1 MNNQQKQQVIEQ
13 VKSANNVLVTVSA
26 NPTVDELSASVG
38 LTLALNKLSKHA
50 TTVFSG
56 VVPSTI
62 EFLQPEQ
69 TIETTTDSLRDFI
82 IALDK
87 SKADKLR
94 YKVEDDV
101 VRIFITPYK
110 TTITDKDLQFSH
122 GDFNVDVVIAIGV
135 TRREDLDK
143 AVTAHGRILHD
154 ATIVSITRDASS
166 ELGSINWQ
174 EPQASSLCEMVG
186 SMTLE
191 VQQNV
196 LDGQMATA
204 FLTGIIAETDRFRNE
219 KTSPL
224 ALSLSSQLMSSGAN
238 QQLIADK
245 LEEPAAPP
253 APLHK
258 SVEDD
263 SNNQDELSN
272 DGTLSI
278 AHNDEVNIPSE
289 VDEVDRIHIDEHG
302 NLGPHPEEE
311 QKHEDSEV
319 QNDFL
324 NQNEDLNHNSY
335 QAKSEGSDFKDK
347 PSESSTLLAPKND
360 LPSLH
365 HQKKVIVPPSDEG
378 IFKSDKPFDLN
389 SAIQAANDEGV
400 PVEAAPI
407 EDSEPEPELPKI
419 SEHSEPPKI
428 IQDHSGPMLTQDPN
442 TKAEEGVD
450 STLDSRGMDE
460 VPSGAPPPPLSA
472 AAEHEV
478 SEPSNLPPPQP
489 ISEDKQETNIPV
501 VEPENKSNEQFNTS
515 VTDAPIPIDDQTLT
529 QLEKAVDSPHLSS
542 SQVDDARDA
551 VLKATDTQEPTYPKP
566 LESVGASNID
576 LQKVAEE
583 VAQAEPAQA
592 GNDNDSETQKR
603 EVSVNDPTAPPPV
616 PPPMSTPQFFD
627 ADGNNQNPFLN
638 PNGQ

>member
-1 MNNQQKQQVIEQ
+1 MNNQQKQQVVEQ
-13 VKSANNVLVTVSA
+13 VKSANNVLVTVSS

-38 LTLALNKLSKHA
+38 LTLALNKLGKHA

-135 TRREDLDK
+135 TRREDLDR

-154 ATIVSITRDASS
+154 ATVVSITRDVNS
-166 ELGSINWQ
+166 ELGSLNWQ

-191 VQQNV
+191 VQQDV

-219 KTSPL
+219 KTTPI

-245 LEEPAAPP
+245 LEEPAPP
-253 APLHK
+253 PMPIHK
-258 SVEDD
+258 RGEDGKLM
-263 SNNQDELSN
+263 DEVSN

-278 AHNDEVNIPSE
+278 GHNEEVDIPNDEE
-289 VDEVDRIHIDEHG
+289 QVDKIHIDEHG
-302 NLGPHPEEE
+302 NLGPHPED
-311 QKHEDSEV
+311 QQGLKLSHEDV
-319 QNDFL
+319 ND
-324 NQNEDLNHNSY
+324 DYLNHKDDRPAGDMDFSNSD
-335 QAKSEGSDFKDK
+335 QHDEPNRPAGNEPDHV
-347 PSESSTLLAPKND
+347 ESKGGEQT
-360 LPSLH
+360 LH
-365 HQKKVIVPPSDEG
+365 HEKKVIVPPSEEG
-378 IFKSDKPFDLN
+378 KPRTDKPFDLN
-389 SAIQAANDEGV
+389 AAIQAANDEGI
-400 PVEAAPI
+400 PVEAAPTD
-407 EDSEPEPELPKI
+407 EEPKEPEPGLPELP
-419 SEHSEPPKI
+419 EPVEPPQI
-428 IQDHSGPMLTQDPN
+428 IQDHSGPMLTEDP
-442 TKAEEGVD
+442 TDKDQGLDPVD
-450 STLDSRGMDE
+450 SSDMDSE
-460 VPSGAPPPPLSA
+460 APSGAPPPPLSE
-472 AAEHEV
+472 AAEHEMPDMPMSSQSTV
-478 SEPSNLPPPQP
+478 PAETVVPSPEPSVDA
-489 ISEDKQETNIPV
+489 SESK
-501 VEPENKSNEQFNTS
+501 TS
-515 VTDAPIPIDDQTLT
+515 AATSSSKTGDQTLT
-529 QLEKAVDSPHLSS
+529 DLEKAVDSPHLPPSS
-542 SQVDDARDA
+542 VVDDARDA
-551 VLKATDTQEPTYPKP
+551 VAKAADSKEPLFPRPK
-566 LESVGASNID
+566 ENVGASNVD

-583 VAQAEPAQA
+583 VASAEPEQA
-592 GNDNDSETQKR
+592 PAPAEDKAP
-603 EVSVNDPTAPPPV
+603 EVTDPTAPPPV
-616 PPPMSTPQFFD
+616 PPPMTTPQFFD